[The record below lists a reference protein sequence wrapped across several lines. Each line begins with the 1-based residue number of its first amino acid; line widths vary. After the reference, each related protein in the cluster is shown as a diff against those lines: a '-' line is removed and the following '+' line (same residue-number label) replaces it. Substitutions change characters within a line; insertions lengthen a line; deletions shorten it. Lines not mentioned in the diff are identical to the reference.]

1 MRFKPRSTVKNPRA
15 LLYKRFTSVEVS
27 SNISTLYKT
36 VDNKYWTFDMELL
49 HFVQYTD
56 ELPANYTKIDV
67 VGIPTLSQVNK
78 TTIFRYGKYYFYY
91 SNPIFGTAE
100 WVRTEDI
107 SSLSNFTLL
116 SASFNNI
123 GRYQTNRYY
132 YVGSFDYMI
141 RGSIEQSTTQ
151 YVKGNITP
159 LTSFNIKYFE
169 DSVALSVDDLV
180 VIDNRLYSVEAPET
194 KVVRQPA
201 PFNVYYATLN
211 SVL

>member
-1 MRFKPRSTVKNPRA
+1 MRFKPRSTVKNQRA
-15 LLYKRFTSVEVS
+15 LLYRRFTSVEVS

-36 VDNKYWTFDMELL
+36 TDNKYWTFDMELL
-49 HFVQYTD
+49 HFVQYTGD
-56 ELPANYTKIDV
+56 LPENYTKIDV
-67 VGIPTLSQVNK
+67 VGIPALVNK
-78 TTIFRYGKYYFYY
+78 LTVFRYGKYYFYY
-91 SNPIFGTAE
+91 IYGTG
-100 WVRTEDI
+100 WDRTEDL
-107 SSLSNFTLL
+107 SSLGDVTLL

-123 GRYQTNRYY
+123 GRYQTNKYY

-151 YVKGNITP
+151 YIKGNITP
-159 LTSFNIKYFE
+159 LTSFNIKHFE
-169 DSVALSVDDLV
+169 DSIALSVDDLV

-211 SVL
+211 SIL